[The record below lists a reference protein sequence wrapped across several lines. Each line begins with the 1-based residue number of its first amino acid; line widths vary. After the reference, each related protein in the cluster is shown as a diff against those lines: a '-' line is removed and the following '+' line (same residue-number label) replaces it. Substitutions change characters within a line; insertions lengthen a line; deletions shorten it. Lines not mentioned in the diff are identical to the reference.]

1 MGLIIGVVLAGFA
14 LLGGALFV
22 LLGGASIIGYAT
34 ADLPISTILIDFNRI
49 IKNTTI
55 PIIPLFTFAGYVIA
69 EGKAPERLVAFA
81 RASVG
86 WLPGGIAVVVLG
98 TCAFFTTFTGASGV
112 TIIALGGLV
121 YPILRQ
127 TYNEKFSLG
136 LITASGSIGLL
147 FPPSIPLIL
156 YAIVAQVPI
165 GTMFFAGIIPGMLI
179 LAILSVYCC
188 GWSVFKRTETTP
200 FSLSVFAR
208 TLWEAKWELML
219 PFLVIGGI
227 FSGQLQKT
235 ILTHLDKLLPF
246 LTLSEISPLVF
257 TLDEVAAL
265 TVIYVCIVEICIHRS
280 ISVRTL
286 PRLVKESMLLVGAI
300 LIILGIALGLTG
312 YLNTLEVPMIVL
324 NWIESITENKVI
336 TLIGLNIFLLIIGCL
351 MDIFSAI
358 IIIVPL
364 LLPIAEQ
371 FGIDKVHLGIIIL
384 TNLEIGY
391 LTPPVGMNLFIS
403 SMKFDKSVVLLY
415 RSVLLFIGLLLIAL
429 ILVTYI
435 PELSLWLPRILGKTS
450 QPLL

>member
-1 MGLIIGVVLAGFA
+1 MGLIIGIVLAGFA
-14 LLGGALFV
+14 LFGGALFV

-55 PIIPLFTFAGYVIA
+55 PIIPLFTFAGYIIA
-69 EGKAPERLVAFA
+69 EGKAPQRLVAFA

-188 GWSVFKRTETTP
+188 GWSVFKRAETTK
-200 FSLSVFAR
+200 FDTSIFLQ
-208 TLWEAKWELML
+208 TLWDAKWELML
-219 PFLVIGGI
+219 PFLVLGGI
-227 FSGQLQKT
+227 FKG
-235 ILTHLDKLLPF
+235 IN
-246 LTLSEISPLVF
+246 
-257 TLDEVAAL
+257 LDEVAAL

-280 ISVRTL
+280 ISVKTL

-324 NWIESITENKVI
+324 DWIQSITENRII
-336 TLIGLNIFLLIIGCL
+336 TLIGLNIFLLIVGCL

-435 PELSLWLPRILGKTS
+435 PELSLWFPRVLGKTS

>member
-1 MGLIIGVVLAGFA
+1 MGLLIGIVLVGFA
-14 LLGGALFV
+14 LLGGSLFI

-34 ADLPISTILIDFNRI
+34 AGLPLTSILIDFNSI

-55 PIIPLFTFAGYVIA
+55 PIIPLFTLAGYIIA
-69 EGKAPERLVAFA
+69 EGNAPQRLVAFA

-86 WLPGGIAVVVLG
+86 WLPGGIAVVVLT

-127 TYNEKFSLG
+127 TYNENFSLG

-156 YAIVAQVPI
+156 YAIVANVPI
-165 GTMFFAGIIPGMLI
+165 AAMFFAGIIPGILI
-179 LAILSVYCC
+179 LVILGSYCS
-188 GWSVFKRTETTP
+188 GWSLFKHAETTP
-200 FSLSVFAR
+200 FSLPDFAR
-208 TLWEAKWELML
+208 TFWEAKWELLL
-219 PFLVIGGI
+219 PVLVLGGI
-227 FSGQLQKT
+227 FKG
-235 ILTHLDKLLPF
+235 
-246 LTLSEISPLVF
+246 IS
-257 TLDEVAAL
+257 LDEVAAL

-280 ISVRTL
+280 ISIKTL

-312 YLNTLEVPMIVL
+312 YLNNLEVPIIVL
-324 NWIESITENKVI
+324 DWIQSITENKII
-336 TLIGLNIFLLIIGCL
+336 TLIGLNIFLLIVGCM

-358 IIIVPL
+358 VIVVPL
-364 LLPIAEQ
+364 LLPIADQ
-371 FGIDKVHLGIIIL
+371 LGIDKTHLGIIVL

-403 SMKFDKSVVLLY
+403 SIKFDKSVVLLY
-415 RSVLLFIGLLLIAL
+415 RSVLLFIALLLIAL

-435 PELSLWLPRILGKTS
+435 PDLSLWLPRVLGKITV
-450 QPLL
+450 PLL

>member
-1 MGLIIGVVLAGFA
+1 MGLLIGIGLIGFV

-34 ADLPISTILIDFNRI
+34 AGLPLTTILIDFNSI

-55 PIIPLFTFAGYVIA
+55 PIIPLFTLAGYIIA
-69 EGKAPERLVAFA
+69 EGNAPQRLVAFA

-86 WLPGGIAVVVLG
+86 WLPGGIAVVVLT

-127 TYNEKFSLG
+127 TYNENFSLG

-156 YAIVAQVPI
+156 YAIVAKVPI
-165 GTMFFAGIIPGMLI
+165 VTMFFAGIIPGVLI
-179 LAILSVYCC
+179 LVILSSYCS
-188 GWSVFKRTETTP
+188 GWSLLKHTETTS
-200 FSLSVFAR
+200 FSLPVFAR
-208 TLWEAKWELML
+208 TFWEAKWELLL
-219 PFLVIGGI
+219 PILVLGGI
-227 FSGQLQKT
+227 FIG
-235 ILTHLDKLLPF
+235 
-246 LTLSEISPLVF
+246 IS
-257 TLDEVAAL
+257 LDEVAAL
-265 TVIYVCIVEICIHRS
+265 TVLYVCIVEICIHRS
-280 ISVRTL
+280 ISIKTL

-312 YLNTLEVPMIVL
+312 YLNNLEVPIIVL
-324 NWIESITENKVI
+324 DWIQSITENKII
-336 TLIGLNIFLLIIGCL
+336 TLIGLNIFLLIVGCM
-351 MDIFSAI
+351 MDIFSAVVI
-358 IIIVPL
+358 VVPL
-364 LLPIAEQ
+364 LLPIAEPL
-371 FGIDKVHLGIIIL
+371 GIDKTHLGIIVL

-403 SMKFDKSVVLLY
+403 SLKFDKSVVLLY
-415 RSVLLFIGLLLIAL
+415 KSVLLFIALLLIAL

-435 PELSLWLPRILGKTS
+435 PDLSLWLPRVLGKIS
-450 QPLL
+450 EPLM